1 MPFSFEANPH
11 FNKTMHPKASI
22 LSLKNN
28 NTQKKRIL
36 RITMECKGE
45 ETLHIET

>member
-1 MPFSFEANPH
+1 
-11 FNKTMHPKASI
+11 MHPKASI

-36 RITMECKGE
+36 QITMECKGE